1 MVRLVKFFLICLIFG
16 LSVSYMAC
24 MLSAFL
30 RVIVSYCFGFIILR
44 ISGRVVFWL
53 CWVTMKNVL
62 SGLWFF
68 ML

>member
-1 MVRLVKFFLICLIFG
+1 MVRLAKFFLICFIFG

-30 RVIVSYCFGFIILR
+30 SVIVSYCFGFIILR